1 MKTCGKGYKTMAK
14 ETILI
19 VEDDVGTR
27 DLLGLYLQN
36 RGYIVKGAENG
47 AEALLM
53 IENEVINLI
62 VLDIEMPG
70 ISGFEVCKKVREQS
84 NVPIIFISSRLDVM
98 DKIKSFDLGGDDYI
112 TKPFDLAELEAR
124 IKSNFRRYEHISTT
138 KLTFGELQ
146 IDLDTYECLLSR
158 KKVELTTKEMKL
170 LIFLAKHPN
179 QIFSSEQIYDHIWGF
194 DSIGD
199 PQTVKVHIKNLRH
212 KIEKD
217 PKNPRYIITARG
229 FGYRFAYT

>member
-1 MKTCGKGYKTMAK
+1 MVGK

-27 DLLGLYLQN
+27 DLLGLYLKN
-36 RGYIVKGAENG
+36 RGYITKGAKNG
-47 AEALLM
+47 AEALLI
-53 IENEVINLI
+53 IENEVVNLI

-70 ISGFEVCKKVREQS
+70 INGFEVCKKVRKQS

-98 DKIKSFDLGGDDYI
+98 DKIKSFELGGDDYI

-124 IKSNFRRYEHISTT
+124 IKSNLRRYKQISTT
-138 KLTFGELQ
+138 RLIFGELQ
-146 IDLDTYECLLSR
+146 IDLDTYECFISG
-158 KKVELTTKEMKL
+158 KKVKLTAKEMKL

-179 QIFSSEQIYDHIWGF
+179 QIFSAEQIYDHIWGF
-194 DSIGD
+194 DSFGD
-199 PQTVKVHIKNLRH
+199 PQTVKVHIRNLRH

-217 PKNPRYIITARG
+217 PRNPKCIVTARG